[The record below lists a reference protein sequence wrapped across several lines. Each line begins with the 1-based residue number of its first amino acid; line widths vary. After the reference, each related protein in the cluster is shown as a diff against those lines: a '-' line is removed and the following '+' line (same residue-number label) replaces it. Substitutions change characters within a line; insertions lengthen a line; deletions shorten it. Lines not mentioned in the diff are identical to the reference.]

1 MKEKVSVN
9 RRKFLKASLIGTTGA
24 LVAGPA
30 MATIKPEEIN
40 NVKGKIIY
48 RELGKTGIKLPI
60 ISMGVMR
67 ADNPN
72 LVRAAL
78 DKGIVHLDTAHG
90 YQEGKNEEMLGE
102 ILKDYPRD
110 SFVISTKVHTGNRD
124 GKTNNRTSPPSM
136 KDFTE
141 NFEISLQR
149 LGMKYTDILYVHG
162 LGSKEQVLHKPLLET
177 LKKLKKEGK
186 TRLVGV
192 STHTNMAEVIN
203 AAVDSKTID
212 VVLTSYNFKIS
223 NDQELNLAIKR
234 ANDAGLGIIAMKTM
248 AGGFHDKERTK
259 PVNGKAALKIAL
271 ANENIH
277 TSIPGLVNFEQLDDV
292 LSVMED
298 FEITEKEKSEL
309 YSNEPTSSLFCIG
322 CNQCEGS
329 CKNDLP
335 IPDLIRAYMYT
346 YGYHNYEKAQDVLH
360 SKDISES
367 PCVDCNEC
375 TVVCSQGF
383 NVAERIQ
390 DVSRLK
396 NVPKEFFA

>member
-1 MKEKVSVN
+1 MKEKTAVN
-9 RRKFLKASLIGTTGA
+9 RRNFLKSSLIGAGA
-24 LVAGPA
+24 IVASPA
-30 MATIKPEEIN
+30 VASVKYEEEN
-40 NVKGKIIY
+40 DNKGKIIY

-78 DKGIVHLDTAHG
+78 NKGIVHLDTAHG

-102 ILKDYPRD
+102 ILKDYSRD
-110 SFVISTKVHTGNRD
+110 SIVLATKIQVNTRD
-124 GKTNNRTSPPSM
+124 KKTNKWTSPPSM
-136 KDFTE
+136 KDFTQK
-141 NFEISLQR
+141 FDLSLQR
-149 LGMKYTDILYVHG
+149 LGLDYVDILYVHVV
-162 LGSKEQVLHKPLLET
+162 SFKEQVLHKPLLKT
-177 LKKLKKEGK
+177 LNKLKKEGK

-192 STHTNMAEVIN
+192 STHFNMTEVIN
-203 AAVDSKTID
+203 AAVDSKAID
-212 VVLTSYNFKIS
+212 VVLTAYNFKMA
-223 NDQELNLAIKR
+223 DDTELNQAIQR
-234 ANDAGLGIIAMKTM
+234 ANEAGIGIIAMKTM

-271 ANENIH
+271 ANENVH
-277 TSIPGLVNFEQLDDV
+277 TAIPGLVNFDQLEDCF
-292 LSVMED
+292 SMMED
-298 FEITEKEKSEL
+298 PVITEKEKAEL
-309 YSNEPTSSLFCIG
+309 YSNETTASLFCTG
-322 CNQCEGS
+322 CGQCSGS

-335 IPDLIRAYMYT
+335 VPDLMRAYMYT
-346 YGYHNYEKAQDVLH
+346 YGYHNYEKAQDILI

-367 PCVDCNEC
+367 ACVNCDEC

-396 NVPKEFFA
+396 NVPREFFA